1 MGLIRTLLA
10 ISVVLAHSSPIFG
23 IKLVG
28 GQVAVQ
34 AFYMISGFYMT
45 LVLNEKYVGA
55 NKSYK
60 LFITNRLLRL
70 WPVYWTVLVVSI
82 ILSLFIYND
91 PASSIITPFHLLSK
105 FGANMSVSTLFFL
118 VISNLLT
125 LFQDWILFL
134 GLNTETG
141 GFFFTEN
148 FRNTNPLL
156 YRFMFVPQ
164 AWTVG
169 VEISFYLIA
178 PFIVRR
184 KIRSIILLVLGS
196 ALLRISLMMSG
207 FDYDPWT
214 YRFFPTEL
222 LFFLLGTI
230 SYHLYIVLKNKKIS
244 NVFLYTVYVMII
256 FVTFLYGFVEI
267 DYQIPIY
274 LLLFFISIPFVFM
287 LSKHWK
293 IDRYIGELS
302 YPIYIS
308 HMLVSTF
315 VSYSKIPTY
324 GGRTFTLLALT
335 IIVSLLLNELV
346 AKKVEVIRQKRVKK
360 V

>member
-1 MGLIRTLLA
+1 
-10 ISVVLAHSSPIFG
+10 
-23 IKLVG
+23 
-28 GQVAVQ
+28 
-34 AFYMISGFYMT
+34 
-45 LVLNEKYVGA
+45 
-55 NKSYK
+55 
-60 LFITNRLLRL
+60 
-70 WPVYWTVLVVSI
+70 
-82 ILSLFIYND
+82 
-91 PASSIITPFHLLSK
+91 
-105 FGANMSVSTLFFL
+105 MSVSTLFFL

-164 AWTVG
+164 AWTIG

-196 ALLRISLMMSG
+196 ALLRISLMKSG

-244 NVFLYTVYVMII
+244 NVFLSTVYVMII

-287 LSKHWK
+287 LSKYWK

-324 GGRTFTLLALT
+324 GGRTFTLLAVT

>member
-1 MGLIRTLLA
+1 M
-10 ISVVLAHSSPIFG
+10 
-23 IKLVG
+23 
-28 GQVAVQ
+28 
-34 AFYMISGFYMT
+34 
-45 LVLNEKYVGA
+45 
-55 NKSYK
+55 
-60 LFITNRLLRL
+60 RL

-82 ILSLFIYND
+82 ILSLFRYND

-164 AWTVG
+164 AWTIG

-244 NVFLYTVYVMII
+244 NVFLSTVYVMII

-346 AKKVEVIRQKRVKK
+346 AKKVEVIRQKE
-360 V
+360 